1 MERKDVALLFKRAV
15 EQYLEEAKPKYQNG
29 RYHISEKKLQG
40 QFALALFDKN
50 LPFSAEKYFADDKK
64 RVDFRIYSD
73 FAMEV
78 EIEWEARNTDGFANR
93 TFEDLDKLEV
103 LKPGVWGMFLA
114 VNIGNKYARANRGR
128 GSTTRKAESFCKL
141 PTVLAEKMRDA
152 KSTDLLK
159 CNPRYWRWR
168 YDKRCD
174 VTVLTC
180 FGKRTRN
187 GWAAR

>member
-1 MERKDVALLFKRAV
+1 MASPTARLRTSTSLK
-15 EQYLEEAKPKYQNG
+15 
-29 RYHISEKKLQG
+29 
-40 QFALALFDKN
+40 
-50 LPFSAEKYFADDKK
+50 FS
-64 RVDFRIYSD
+64 S
-73 FAMEV
+73 
-78 EIEWEARNTDGFANR
+78 
-93 TFEDLDKLEV
+93 
-103 LKPGVWGMFLA
+103 PGVWGMFLA